1 MSIWPFVHIFA
12 VFVHLYLVVLIVLK
26 NPQSTL
32 NRVLAALMACFAIWA
47 FLGIF
52 SHNPLADEET
62 VMVFEKI
69 CSVGWVGLSAFALWF
84 FLLFTEKTKIL
95 KYKLFYPLLFVL
107 PVLLI
112 YKQWTES
119 ILVGH
124 KKVPYGW
131 TSVWSDSAWPYVF
144 YVYFL
149 VYVGIGLYCL
159 IDFWRKTE
167 DSVKK
172 KQCKIIFLTGMTTF
186 VIAAIVDNLFTQ
198 LDVQIVPDIGNIA
211 TLIWAFGLVYSI
223 AKYKFLTIT
232 PKVAASK
239 ILTTMMD
246 ALILLDQRGN
256 IATANEA
263 AQELLGYQ
271 ENELKGKPISSL
283 LAEEDYQSA
292 FLRKAVKGDM
302 IKDFELALITKQGSY
317 VPVTFSSSA
326 LKDEAGTVVGT
337 VCVAHDITRR
347 KRREEELRMAKEE
360 AESASRIKSQ
370 FLASMS
376 HEFRT
381 PLNAII
387 GFSEVLEDKTF
398 GELNEKQTKYVGNIL
413 NSGHH
418 LLHMINDVLDLSKIE
433 AGKMELEY
441 DEVKIGELVEN
452 SLVMVRE
459 KCLKHRID
467 LSHSIQQE
475 LTGFAILA
483 DERKLKQAIFN
494 LLSNAAKFTPEGG
507 AIKVAASLEADEIKI
522 SVADTGIGI
531 KSSDQQ
537 RIFGEFEQA
546 DTVMGKKQQ
555 GTGLGLALTKRL
567 VELHGGRIWA
577 ESEGE
582 GKGSIFIFTVPIHG
596 HRENREESKILKK
609 EQGK

>member
-12 VFVHLYLVVLIVLK
+12 VLVYLYLAGLIILK
-26 NPQSTL
+26 NPKSTL
-32 NRVLAALMACFAIWA
+32 NRVCSALMICFALWS
-47 FLGIF
+47 FLKIV
-52 SHNPLADEET
+52 SHNPLMDEET
-62 VMVFEKI
+62 VMIFEKI
-69 CSVGWVGLSAFALWF
+69 GSIGWIGWSVFGLWF
-84 FLLFTEKTKIL
+84 FLLFTQRQNFL
-95 KYKLFYPLLFVL
+95 KSKFLYPLIFIPTL
-107 PVLLI
+107 LLI

-124 KKVPYGW
+124 KKLPYGW
-131 TSVWSDSAWPYVF
+131 TGIWSDSVWPYVF
-144 YVYFL
+144 FAYYL
-149 VYVGIGLYCL
+149 VYIGIGFYLL
-159 IDFWRKTE
+159 VDFWRKSE
-167 DSVKK
+167 DPIHKM
-172 KQCKIIFLTGMTTF
+172 QAKIIFLTGMAAL
-186 VIAAIVDNLFTQ
+186 VIGSVIDNLFTV
-198 LDVQIVPDIGNIA
+198 LNIHFIPDIANVT
-211 TLIWAFGLVYSI
+211 TLIWAFGLVYAI

-232 PKVAASK
+232 PKVAANK

-246 ALILLDQRGN
+246 ALILLDQKGN

-271 ENELKGKPISSL
+271 EMELKGKPISSL

-302 IKDFELALITKQGSY
+302 IKDFELAFVTKQESY
-317 VPVTFSSSA
+317 VPVTFSSTA
-326 LKDEAGTVVGT
+326 LRDETGMIVGT

-413 NSGHH
+413 ASGRH
-418 LLHMINDVLDLSKIE
+418 LLQMINDVLDLSKIE
-433 AGKMELEY
+433 AGKMELELSR
-441 DEVKIGELVEN
+441 VNVQELVEH

-475 LTGFAILA
+475 LRDFAILA
-483 DERKLKQAIFN
+483 DERKLRQVMFN

-507 AIKVAASLEADEIKI
+507 EIKVAASLEADEAHI

-531 KSSDQQ
+531 KSEDQQ

-546 DTVMGKKQQ
+546 DTVMGKKHQ
-555 GTGLGLALTKRL
+555 GTGLGLALTRRL

-582 GKGSIFIFTVPIHG
+582 GKGSIFTFTIPIHAQN
-596 HRENREESKILKK
+596 EKVNEISEK

>member
-1 MSIWPFVHIFA
+1 
-12 VFVHLYLVVLIVLK
+12 
-26 NPQSTL
+26 
-32 NRVLAALMACFAIWA
+32 
-47 FLGIF
+47 
-52 SHNPLADEET
+52 
-62 VMVFEKI
+62 
-69 CSVGWVGLSAFALWF
+69 
-84 FLLFTEKTKIL
+84 
-95 KYKLFYPLLFVL
+95 
-107 PVLLI
+107 
-112 YKQWTES
+112 
-119 ILVGH
+119 
-124 KKVPYGW
+124 
-131 TSVWSDSAWPYVF
+131 
-144 YVYFL
+144 
-149 VYVGIGLYCL
+149 
-159 IDFWRKTE
+159 
-167 DSVKK
+167 
-172 KQCKIIFLTGMTTF
+172 
-186 VIAAIVDNLFTQ
+186 
-198 LDVQIVPDIGNIA
+198 
-211 TLIWAFGLVYSI
+211 
-223 AKYKFLTIT
+223 
-232 PKVAASK
+232 
-239 ILTTMMD
+239 
-246 ALILLDQRGN
+246 
-256 IATANEA
+256 
-263 AQELLGYQ
+263 
-271 ENELKGKPISSL
+271 
-283 LAEEDYQSA
+283 
-292 FLRKAVKGDM
+292 
-302 IKDFELALITKQGSY
+302 
-317 VPVTFSSSA
+317 
-326 LKDEAGTVVGT
+326 
-337 VCVAHDITRR
+337 
-347 KRREEELRMAKEE
+347 MAKEE

-413 NSGHH
+413 NSGRH